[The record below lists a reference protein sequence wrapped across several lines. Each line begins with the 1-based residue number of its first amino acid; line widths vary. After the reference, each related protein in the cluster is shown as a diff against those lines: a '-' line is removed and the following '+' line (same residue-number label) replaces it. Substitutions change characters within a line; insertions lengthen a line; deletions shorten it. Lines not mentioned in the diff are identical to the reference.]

1 MIKKRMTLS
10 IVTLIGSVFLFVIAS
25 FAWFAVSN
33 QTNSDGIVLE
43 NEDIDVS
50 AVFYDSDDD
59 ISYSVATSIDFNNA
73 TPGDVKYYKLVV
85 TNNNAFSINT
95 QVFLYGYTNSYA
107 NEGGDVSNNAAGR
120 KLATV
125 TLLNA
130 SNNIDLVTIEDRNVH
145 QELSDNRLVT
155 HDYVTIPA
163 NSTGEFYFSFT
174 IPVTV
179 GNDYGNLKFSFT
191 NIYVSSFKAG
201 WYVWREETY

>member
-33 QTNSDGIVLE
+33 QTNSNGIVLE

-59 ISYSVATSIDFNNA
+59 ISYSVATEIDFNNA

-130 SNNIDLVTIEDRNVH
+130 SNNIDSVTIEDRNVH
-145 QELSDNRLVT
+145 QELSDSKLIT

-201 WYVWREETY
+201 